1 MKAGRRSERPARRPA
16 AARPRAGATEN
27 AAKGTQAIERSIA
40 VLRAIALRGR
50 GGLRLADIA
59 RQTRLERPTVH
70 RMLKCLCAE
79 GILAQDADSR
89 RYLLGPLLFE
99 LGLAATP
106 QFSLRELCQATLT
119 RIAERSGDTVFLSV
133 RSGNDSVCIDRREG
147 SFPIKALLLDIG
159 TRRPLGAGA
168 SGIALLLPLAEE
180 TAAQIIEDNAAR
192 LLAYGNLSPSLLL
205 DMLQRARKMGYALND
220 LMITPGAVSI
230 GLPIKSRF
238 GEPFAA
244 IAIGAIES
252 RMTPERQAELVI
264 ILREET
270 ALLEKTVLE
279 KSAA

>member
-1 MKAGRRSERPARRPA
+1 MERPARRLPVRR
-16 AARPRAGATEN
+16 ARPRANQAEN
-27 AAKGTQAIERSIA
+27 ASKGTQAIERSIA

-59 RQTRLERPTVH
+59 RQTRLERPTAH

-79 GILAQDADSR
+79 GILAQAPDSR
-89 RYLLGPLLFE
+89 RYFLGPLLFE
-99 LGLAATP
+99 LGLTATP

-119 RIAERSGDTVFLSV
+119 RIAERTGDTVFLSV

-168 SGIALLLPLAEE
+168 SGIALLMPLAEE
-180 TAAQIIEDNAAR
+180 TAAQIIDDNAPR
-192 LLAYGNLSPSLLL
+192 LKAYGNLTPGLLL
-205 DMLQRARKMGYALND
+205 ELVRRARKLGYALND
-220 LMITPGAVSI
+220 LLITPGAISI
-230 GLPIKSRF
+230 GFPLKSRF

-252 RMTPERQAELVI
+252 RMTPERQTELVS